1 MTFTGVK
8 RTFWGSG
15 TLSSEVNYKDGL
27 REGSYKMFYPT
38 KQLKIDCYF
47 VNDKLNGPYKSYYRN
62 GQLSFEGNFIVDCME
77 EPCKSYYLTGQ
88 IKEENIGGKFDLKI
102 KYYDGDGH
110 IERIFTWNYDPDA
123 EYDEYYP
130 S

>member
-8 RTFWGSG
+8 RTFWDSG

-62 GQLSFEGNFIVDCME
+62 GQLSFESNFIDGLME
-77 EPCKSYYLTGQ
+77 EGVYKTYYITGQ
-88 IKEENIGGKFDLKI
+88 KKEETSILNYHTI
-102 KYYDGDGH
+102 YYDGEGN
-110 IERIFTWNYDPDA
+110 IERTFTWNYDADA

>member
-47 VNDKLNGPYKSYYRN
+47 ANDKLNGPYKSYYRN
-62 GQLSFEGNFIVDCME
+62 GQLSFEGNFIDGYME
-77 EPCKSYYLTGQ
+77 EGVYKSYYITGQ
-88 IKEENIGGKFDLKI
+88 IKEEASSYYLV
-102 KYYDGDGH
+102 KYYDENGN